1 METQNSLGIK
11 EKLGFHIV
19 AELYVNDPSILND
32 ENKIREALTD
42 ASIAGNMTV
51 INVSSHKFA
60 PHGVTALVLL
70 AESHMSIHTWPEYG
84 YAAVDIFA
92 CGKGDVDKSLARL
105 EELIP
110 VKEVKVVKFERGLF

>member
-1 METQNSLGIK
+1 METRNSLGIK

-19 AELYVNDPSILND
+19 AELYVKDPNILND

-70 AESHMSIHTWPEYG
+70 AESHMSIHTWPEHG

-92 CGKGDVDKSLARL
+92 CGKGDVDKSLKRL
-105 EELIP
+105 EELLP
-110 VKEVKVVKFERGLF
+110 VKEVKVIKFKRGLF